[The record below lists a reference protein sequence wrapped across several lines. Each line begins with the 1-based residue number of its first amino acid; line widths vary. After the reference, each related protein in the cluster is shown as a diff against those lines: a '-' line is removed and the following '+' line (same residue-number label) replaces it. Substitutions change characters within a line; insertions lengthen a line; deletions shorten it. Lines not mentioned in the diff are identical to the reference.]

1 MSIDPFKK
9 EKLLPY
15 LENNIDGF
23 SHLKNVKKFSIG
35 QSNPTFLL
43 ETDTDSYVIRR
54 KPDGPLL
61 KSAHAIDREYR
72 VQKALYDTPVPVA
85 KMLHYCDDQS
95 ILGVDFYIMEFVDG
109 VVYEDPALP
118 SLANHDRAKVYS
130 EINRGLSSL
139 HEVNVDALGLT
150 DFGADGNYYERQISR
165 WAKQYLSSET
175 EKISEMNEM
184 MEELPK
190 RIPMDNSPRSL
201 VHGDFRLDNMIF
213 DKNEPKL
220 LAIIDWEI
228 CTTGHPIADLASL
241 IMQWEQT
248 AGKISRGLQ
257 GVEREPL
264 GIPSDE
270 NFIKEYCE
278 LRNID
283 YIKDFNFY
291 LAFCFFRMACV
302 IQGVKKRALSGI
314 AANPERSNRE
324 TLSVPE
330 LAARAYELM
339 KAL

>member
-1 MSIDPFKK
+1 MFKDPLNK

-15 LENNIDGF
+15 LANNIDGF

-43 ETDTDSYVIRR
+43 ETDTASYVIRR

-118 SLANHDRAKVYS
+118 SLANDDRAKVYS

-139 HEVNVDALGLT
+139 HKVNIDAVGLT

-175 EKISEMNEM
+175 EKINEMNEM

-213 DKNEPKL
+213 DKNEPKIIVLNQESQNTEEKKSEDKSLDSDQTKVNDPYGLTHNPYFAYPPEYYYCL
-220 LAIIDWEI
+220 LY
-228 CTTGHPIADLASL
+228 TS
-241 IMQWEQT
+241 
-248 AGKISRGLQ
+248 
-257 GVEREPL
+257 
-264 GIPSDE
+264 PSPRD
-270 NFIKEYCE
+270 
-278 LRNID
+278 
-283 YIKDFNFY
+283 
-291 LAFCFFRMACV
+291 
-302 IQGVKKRALSGI
+302 
-314 AANPERSNRE
+314 P
-324 TLSVPE
+324 
-330 LAARAYELM
+330 
-339 KAL
+339 

>member
-1 MSIDPFKK
+1 
-9 EKLLPY
+9 
-15 LENNIDGF
+15 
-23 SHLKNVKKFSIG
+23 
-35 QSNPTFLL
+35 
-43 ETDTDSYVIRR
+43 
-54 KPDGPLL
+54 
-61 KSAHAIDREYR
+61 
-72 VQKALYDTPVPVA
+72 
-85 KMLHYCDDQS
+85 MLHYCNDDS
-95 ILGVDFYIMEFVDG
+95 ILGVEFYVMEFVDG
-109 VVYEDPALP
+109 IVYEDPALP
-118 SLANHDRAKVYS
+118 GLTNSDRQKVFS

-139 HEVNVDALGLT
+139 HKVDIETVGLT
-150 DFGADGNYYERQISR
+150 DFGAEGNYYERQIGR
-165 WAKQYLSSET
+165 WSKQYLSSET

-190 RIPMDNSPRSL
+190 KIPIDNSPRSL

-241 IMQWEQT
+241 IMQWEQK
-248 AGKISRGLQ
+248 AGRISRGLR
-257 GVEREPL
+257 GVERGLL

-270 NFIKEYCE
+270 DFIKEYCKF
-278 LRNID
+278 RNIQ

-324 TLSVPE
+324 TLSVPN

>member
-1 MSIDPFKK
+1 MSGDPLNK

-15 LENNIDGF
+15 LADNIEGF
-23 SHLKNVKKFSIG
+23 SNLNSVKKFSIG

-43 ETDTDSYVIRR
+43 ETDMASYVIRR

-72 VQKALYDTPVPVA
+72 VQKALYNTPVPVA
-85 KMLHYCDDQS
+85 KMLHYCDDTS

-109 VVYEDPALP
+109 IVFEDPALP
-118 SLANHDRAKVYS
+118 SLSKEDRTKVFS
-130 EINRGLSSL
+130 EINRGLSAL
-139 HEVNVDALGLT
+139 HEVNIDTVGLT

-175 EKISEMNEM
+175 EKISEMSEM
-184 MEELPK
+184 MKELPK
-190 RIPMDNSPRSL
+190 KIPVDNSVRSL

-213 DKNEPKL
+213 DRNEPKL

-241 IMQWEQT
+241 IMQWEQKT
-248 AGKISRGLQ
+248 GKIGRGLQ
-257 GVEREPL
+257 GLKRSSL

-270 NFIKEYCE
+270 EFVKEYCKF
-278 LRNID
+278 RNIE
-283 YIKDFNFY
+283 YIKEFNFY

-324 TLSVPE
+324 TLSVPK

>member
-1 MSIDPFKK
+1 MSEGLLNN
-9 EKLLPY
+9 EKLVPY
-15 LENNIDGF
+15 LRDNIEGF
-23 SHLKNVKKFSIG
+23 SRLNNVKKFSIG

-43 ETDTDSYVIRR
+43 ETDTASYVIRR
-54 KPDGPLL
+54 KPAGPLL
-61 KSAHAIDREYR
+61 KSAHAVDREYR
-72 VQKALYDTPVPVA
+72 VQKALHDTPVPVA

-95 ILGVDFYIMEFVDG
+95 ILGVDFYIMEFVNG
-109 VVYEDPALP
+109 IVYEDPALP
-118 SLANHDRAKVYS
+118 SLTKKDRAKVFS

-139 HEVNVDALGLT
+139 HKVNIETVGLT
-150 DFGADGNYYERQISR
+150 DFGADGNYYERQIGR
-165 WAKQYLSSET
+165 WSKQYLSSET
-175 EKISEMNEM
+175 ERIDEMNEM

-190 RIPMDNSPRSL
+190 KIPLDNSPRSL

-213 DKNEPKL
+213 DRNEPKL

-248 AGKISRGLQ
+248 AGKVSRGLKRVKR
-257 GVEREPL
+257 GPL

-270 NFIKEYCE
+270 EFIKEYCKF
-278 LRNID
+278 RNIEC
-283 YIKDFNFY
+283 IKDFNFY

-324 TLSVPE
+324 TLSVPK

>member
-1 MSIDPFKK
+1 MSKEPLNK
-9 EKLLPY
+9 EKLVPY
-15 LENNIDGF
+15 LSHHIEGF
-23 SHLKNVKKFSIG
+23 SSLKNVKKFSIG

-43 ETDTDSYVIRR
+43 ETDSTSYVIRR

-61 KSAHAIDREYR
+61 KSAHAIDREYK
-72 VQKALYDTPVPVA
+72 VQNALYDTPVPVP
-85 KMLHYCDDQS
+85 KMFHYCNDQS
-95 ILGVDFYIMEFVDG
+95 ILGVDFYIMEYVDG
-109 VVYEDPALP
+109 IVYEDPALP
-118 SLANHDRAKVYS
+118 GLTNRDREKVFS

-139 HEVNVDALGLT
+139 HKVDISSVGLT

-165 WAKQYLSSET
+165 WSKQYLSSET

-324 TLSVPE
+324 TLSVPK
-330 LAARAYELM
+330 LAKRAYELM

>member
-1 MSIDPFKK
+1 M
-9 EKLLPY
+9 
-15 LENNIDGF
+15 
-23 SHLKNVKKFSIG
+23 
-35 QSNPTFLL
+35 
-43 ETDTDSYVIRR
+43 
-54 KPDGPLL
+54 
-61 KSAHAIDREYR
+61 
-72 VQKALYDTPVPVA
+72 QKALYETPVPVA

-109 VVYEDPALP
+109 VVYEDPSLP
-118 SLANHDRAKVYS
+118 SLTKNDRAKVFS

-139 HEVNVDALGLT
+139 HKVNIDAVGLT

-175 EKISEMNEM
+175 EKISEMYEM

-248 AGKISRGLQ
+248 AVSYTHL
-257 GVEREPL
+257 
-264 GIPSDE
+264 
-270 NFIKEYCE
+270 
-278 LRNID
+278 
-283 YIKDFNFY
+283 
-291 LAFCFFRMACV
+291 
-302 IQGVKKRALSGI
+302 
-314 AANPERSNRE
+314 
-324 TLSVPE
+324 TLPTICSV
-330 LAARAYELM
+330 
-339 KAL
+339 

>member
-1 MSIDPFKK
+1 
-9 EKLLPY
+9 
-15 LENNIDGF
+15 
-23 SHLKNVKKFSIG
+23 
-35 QSNPTFLL
+35 
-43 ETDTDSYVIRR
+43 
-54 KPDGPLL
+54 
-61 KSAHAIDREYR
+61 
-72 VQKALYDTPVPVA
+72 
-85 KMLHYCDDQS
+85 MLHYCDDQS
-95 ILGVDFYIMEFVDG
+95 ILGVEFYIMEFVDG

-118 SLANHDRAKVYS
+118 SLANDDRAKVFS

-139 HEVNVDALGLT
+139 HEVNIDALGLT

-165 WAKQYLSSET
+165 WAKQYLSWET

-190 RIPMDNSPRSL
+190 RIPIDNSPRSL

-270 NFIKEYCE
+270 GFIKEYCE

-324 TLSVPE
+324 TLSVPK
-330 LAARAYELM
+330 LAKRAYELM

>member
-1 MSIDPFKK
+1 MSEDPLNK
-9 EKLLPY
+9 EKLVPY
-15 LENNIDGF
+15 LADHIEGF
-23 SHLKNVKKFSIG
+23 SSLKHVKKFSIG

-43 ETDTDSYVIRR
+43 KTDTNNYVIRR

-72 VQKALYDTPVPVA
+72 VQNALYDTHVPVA
-85 KMLHYCDDQS
+85 KMLHYCNDHS

-109 VVYEDPALP
+109 IVYEDPALTGLTN
-118 SLANHDRAKVYS
+118 SDREKVFS
-130 EINRGLSSL
+130 EINRGLSLL
-139 HEVNVDALGLT
+139 HNVDIGTVGLT

-165 WAKQYLSSET
+165 WSKQYLSSET

-184 MEELPK
+184 MKELPK
-190 RIPMDNSPRSL
+190 RIPSDNSPRSL

-257 GVEREPL
+257 GVERKPL

-302 IQGVKKRALSGI
+302 IQGVKKRAMSGI

-324 TLSVPE
+324 TLSVPK
-330 LAARAYELM
+330 LAGRAYELM

>member
-1 MSIDPFKK
+1 M
-9 EKLLPY
+9 
-15 LENNIDGF
+15 
-23 SHLKNVKKFSIG
+23 
-35 QSNPTFLL
+35 
-43 ETDTDSYVIRR
+43 
-54 KPDGPLL
+54 
-61 KSAHAIDREYR
+61 
-72 VQKALYDTPVPVA
+72 
-85 KMLHYCDDQS
+85 
-95 ILGVDFYIMEFVDG
+95 
-109 VVYEDPALP
+109 
-118 SLANHDRAKVYS
+118 
-130 EINRGLSSL
+130 SSL
-139 HEVNVDALGLT
+139 HKVDIASVGLT

-165 WAKQYLSSET
+165 WSKQYLSSET

-278 LRNID
+278 LRNVD

-324 TLSVPE
+324 TLSVPK

>member
-1 MSIDPFKK
+1 MPEDLLNK
-9 EKLLPY
+9 EKLVPY
-15 LENNIDGF
+15 LVDNIEGF
-23 SHLKNVKKFSIG
+23 SRLNNVKKFSIG

-43 ETDTDSYVIRR
+43 ETDASNYVIRR
-54 KPDGPLL
+54 KPHGPLL

-72 VQKALYDTPVPVA
+72 VQKALYETPVPVP
-85 KMLHYCDDQS
+85 KMVHYCNDQS

-118 SLANHDRAKVYS
+118 SLPKEDRAKVFS
-130 EINRGLSSL
+130 EINRGLASL
-139 HEVNVDALGLT
+139 HEVNVDTVGLT

-175 EKISEMNEM
+175 EKIGEMNEM

-190 RIPMDNSPRSL
+190 KIPIDNAPRSL

-213 DKNEPKL
+213 DRNAPKL

-241 IMQWEQT
+241 IMQWEQS

-257 GVEREPL
+257 GVERGPL
-264 GIPSDE
+264 GIPSNE
-270 NFIKEYCE
+270 EFIKEYCKF
-278 LRNID
+278 RNID
-283 YIKDFNFY
+283 DVKEFNFY

-324 TLSVPE
+324 TLSVPK